1 MHKTVR
7 ERGWGGDRRTGQM
20 EKRETDFR
28 QGRESRAVFGS
39 FLADLPSSPRP
50 RWVMLAEFTV
60 FFQER
65 PLSSTGKNG
74 RNMNTFSTVPDSN
87 KADN

>member
-1 MHKTVR
+1 
-7 ERGWGGDRRTGQM
+7 M
-20 EKRETDFR
+20 EKMLIDFR

-50 RWVMLAEFTV
+50 RLMMLAEFTV

-65 PLSSTGKNG
+65 PVSSTGKNG
-74 RNMNTFSTVPDSN
+74 RNMNTFPTVPDSN
-87 KADN
+87 KANN